1 MPGEAA
7 ARIRVLAV
15 DDEPL
20 AREIVRGLLESDP
33 DVELV
38 GECTSGAEAVAAIR
52 RLAPDVVFLDVQM
65 PAVDGFG
72 VLDALREKA
81 PVVVFVT
88 AHSDYALRAFDVRAT
103 DYLLKPF
110 DDERFARALDH
121 AKAAVRQARAAGLAA
136 RVADLLSGPARP
148 APAPASPHFLERIA
162 VRERG
167 GVRAV
172 PVAEIDWIGAQD
184 YYAEVHAGGESH
196 LVREPLRALE
206 RRLDPRR
213 FVRVHRS
220 AIVNVDRIV
229 RVERG
234 AAGPAAVRLRDGTAL
249 PVSRTHRKALL
260 AHVAGG

>member
-1 MPGEAA
+1 MPGDLPAA
-7 ARIRVLAV
+7 IRVLVV

-20 AREIVRGLLESDP
+20 AREIVRDLIAKDP

-38 GECTSGAEAVAAIR
+38 GECATGAEAVKAIR

-65 PAVDGFG
+65 PLVDGFG
-72 VLDALREKA
+72 VLEALRERA
-81 PVVVFVT
+81 PAIVFVT
-88 AHSDYALRAFDVRAT
+88 AHSDHALRAFDVRAI

-121 AKAAVRQARAAGLAA
+121 AKTSVRQARAARLAA
-136 RVADLLSGPARP
+136 RVADLLAGEER
-148 APAPASPHFLERIA
+148 APAAGQARFLERIT
-162 VRERG
+162 VRERN

-184 YYAEVHAGGESH
+184 YYAELHAGGESH
-196 LVREPLRALE
+196 LVREPLRDLE

-220 AIVNVDRIV
+220 AIVNVDRI
-229 RVERG
+229 RKVERS
-234 AAGPAAVRLRDGTAL
+234 AAGPAAVLLKDGTSL
-249 PVSRTHRKALL
+249 PVSRPHRKSLL
-260 AHVAGG
+260 ARVSGG